1 MDVHT
6 RLDNNDPDVLC
17 WKQRKHIK
25 QKHSPTPTQ
34 DNEHGDL
41 LCVGHVTKVA

>member
-6 RLDNNDPDVLC
+6 RLDNNDPDVLR

-25 QKHSPTPTQ
+25 HKHPPTPTQ

-41 LCVGHVTKVA
+41 LCVGHVTMVT